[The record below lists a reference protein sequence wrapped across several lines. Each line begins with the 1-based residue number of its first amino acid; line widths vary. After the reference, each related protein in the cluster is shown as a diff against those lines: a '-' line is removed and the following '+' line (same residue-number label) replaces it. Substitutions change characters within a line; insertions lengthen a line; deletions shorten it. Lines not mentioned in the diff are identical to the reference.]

1 MKSVFLTGGSSGIG
15 AEFYCHLTNINY
27 KVTAPTRAELDLA
40 NFNIESV
47 DLSDYDYLLLCAG
60 VDTNGRQAFI
70 SQSTADF
77 VNTMN
82 VNLIANM
89 QLVHKYIQQ
98 RQGHWSKIIVIGSTI
113 TNYVWPNFVTYG
125 TSKIALESF
134 IDSVA
139 KENTN
144 VGTCII
150 RPGLTKT
157 NFHINR
163 GNVNIKDKNILYD
176 TMPHVT
182 TSELVPIFD
191 QILNDQRHLIK
202 TVEISA

>member
-15 AEFYCHLTNINY
+15 AEFCRHLTDNSY
-27 KVTAPTRAELDLA
+27 KVTAPARTELDLA

-77 VNTMN
+77 INTIN

-98 RQGHWSKIIVIGSTI
+98 RQRRWSKIIAIGSTI

-139 KENTN
+139 REHTN
-144 VGTCII
+144 IGTCII

-163 GNVNIKDKNILYD
+163 GNVDVKDKNVLYN
-176 TMPHVT
+176 TMPHII
-182 TSELVPIFD
+182 TSELVPVFD

-202 TVEISA
+202 IVEISA